1 MFTVGILLTNVNG
14 GGTLRHAKELAT
26 AWTNYN
32 GPVNSDQ
39 Y

>member
-26 AWTNYN
+26 AWMSWL
-32 GPVNSDQ
+32 PCKPSLR
-39 Y
+39 